1 MLREVGLYLMAVL
14 YIFAGAMHFVQP
26 RFYLRIIP
34 PFLKKWDKL
43 VVFWSGVVEIVLG
56 IALFFP
62 GYRSLAAWGV
72 IALLVAIFPANFYHW
87 KSGGAG
93 MKVPGWA
100 LLVRLPLQGVLIA
113 WAYLYT

>member
-1 MLREVGLYLMAVL
+1 MLREIGLYVMAVL
-14 YIFAGAMHFVQP
+14 FILAGAMHFIQP
-26 RFYLRIIP
+26 RFYLRIVP
-34 PFLKKWDKL
+34 PFLKKWDNL

-56 IALFFP
+56 VLLFFP
-62 GYRSLAAWGV
+62 GYRPLAAWGV
-72 IALLVAIFPANFYHW
+72 IALLVAVFPANFYHW